1 MFFEFPCF
9 LCDLT
14 KVGNLMS
21 GSSAFSKHSLYIWN
35 FLVHILLKPR
45 LKDFEHKLTSMQ
57 NEQNC
62 VVFCTFFGTAL
73 LWDWN
78 ET

>member
-73 LWDWN
+73 LWD
-78 ET
+78 